1 MAYDP
6 ELRRFS
12 IVTGTSP
19 DADVSGVVYP
29 DGRAVY
35 RKYQTAP
42 NSLSTPMCTSITD
55 LTDQYSAMAGYS
67 LTYTDPLNPDG
78 VSVSPATGTA
88 AGGTA
93 FVITGTGLNSASVA
107 VTIGGAAA
115 TTIRSNATTIAAV
128 SPAGTAGA
136 RDIVITTA
144 EGTDTMVGA
153 WTYT

>member
-12 IVTGTSP
+12 IVTGTVP

-35 RKYQTAP
+35 RKYQAEP
-42 NSLSTPMCTSITD
+42 NTFSTPMCTSITD
-55 LTDQYSAMAGYS
+55 LAEQYSAQGSYT
-67 LTYTDPLNPDG
+67 LTYIDPLNPDG
-78 VSVSPATGTA
+78 VSVSPATGAA

-93 FVITGTGLNSASVA
+93 FVITGTGLNSASCAVSMGGVA
-107 VTIGGAAA
+107 CTVV
-115 TTIRSNATTIAAV
+115 RCNATTIAAV
-128 SPAGTAGA
+128 SGAHSAGVV
-136 RDIVITTA
+136 DIVITTA

>member
-1 MAYDP
+1 MAYDS

-35 RKYQTAP
+35 RKYQLAP

-67 LTYTDPLNPDG
+67 LTYGDPLDPDG
-78 VSVSPATGTA
+78 VSVSPTSGTN
-88 AGGTA
+88 AGGTTI
-93 FVITGTGLNSASVA
+93 VITGTGLNSTSVA
-107 VTIGGAAA
+107 VTCGGVAC
-115 TTIRSNATTIAAV
+115 TTVRSNATTISCV
-128 SPAGTAGA
+128 TGA
-136 RDIVITTA
+136 HANGLVDIVITTR

-153 WTYT
+153 YTYT

>member
-12 IVTGTSP
+12 IVTGTVP

-35 RKYQTAP
+35 RKYSAAP
-42 NSLSTPMCTSITD
+42 NSFSTTMTTSIAD
-55 LTDQYSAMAGYS
+55 LAEQYGAQGSYT
-67 LTYTDPLNPDG
+67 LTYTDPTGPDG
-78 VSVSPATGTA
+78 VSVSPATGAA

-93 FVITGTGLNSASVA
+93 FVITGTGLNSANVA
-107 VTIGGAAA
+107 VTVGGVAA

-128 SPAGTAGA
+128 SPAHAAGA
-136 RDIVITTA
+136 VDIVITTS